1 MARRQDPYRI
11 LRVTPDAAAAEI
23 RRSYQRLA
31 RRYHPDLRPADRRA
45 ERRFQE
51 IARAWEILSDP
62 ELRRRY
68 DRGDLDPREGEAEF
82 RAGRLGV
89 IGGFSVSARIEE
101 LIGVTIEDDVG
112 PEAAEETDLEV
123 RLTLDF
129 AEAIRGATTSL
140 SVQRD
145 EVCGRCGGSGAMRCG
160 TCSGRG
166 RVVRLERLRVR
177 VPPGVSS
184 GGRLRLPGRGLV
196 GEDGRKGDLFVAI
209 RVLAH
214 PYFERRGA
222 DIHASLPVTYA
233 EAALGGNVEVPTIDG
248 PVTVKLPAG
257 VPSGQRFRLVD
268 RGVALPDGLRG
279 DHYYRVEIVPPVELE
294 DSARAL
300 LAQLR
305 QPDPR
310 ADLPDEPL

>member
-140 SVQRD
+140 
-145 EVCGRCGGSGAMRCG
+145 
-160 TCSGRG
+160 
-166 RVVRLERLRVR
+166 
-177 VPPGVSS
+177 
-184 GGRLRLPGRGLV
+184 
-196 GEDGRKGDLFVAI
+196 
-209 RVLAH
+209 
-214 PYFERRGA
+214 
-222 DIHASLPVTYA
+222 
-233 EAALGGNVEVPTIDG
+233 
-248 PVTVKLPAG
+248 
-257 VPSGQRFRLVD
+257 
-268 RGVALPDGLRG
+268 
-279 DHYYRVEIVPPVELE
+279 
-294 DSARAL
+294 
-300 LAQLR
+300 
-305 QPDPR
+305 
-310 ADLPDEPL
+310 